1 MSGFF
6 VVVIG
11 YRVQYPCHGPGVSGD
26 SCLKT
31 VNFVSCTD
39 KDVMDNGW
47 IGVNF
52 IKRGL
57 Q

>member
-11 YRVQYPCHGPGVSGD
+11 YRVQYPCHAPGVSGD
-26 SCLKT
+26 SCLKS

-39 KDVMDNGW
+39 KDVIDNGW